1 MLCTRSVILFVISFL
16 YLQPEHSFEVDSSS
30 CECTS
35 WWVVLDQCAVAVLEA
50 EVVAHVHS
58 SVVAVLLQVLVAGSS
73 VWDMAAVRTLVGHV
87 LQLDAAVEDILH
99 AADRPAARSSEPDSF
114 LEQVHSS
121 LGEADGFQ

>member
-1 MLCTRSVILFVISFL
+1 M
-16 YLQPEHSFEVDSSS
+16 
-30 CECTS
+30 
-35 WWVVLDQCAVAVLEA
+35 AVLEA
-50 EVVAHVHS
+50 EVVAQVHS
-58 SVVAVLLQVLVAGSS
+58 SVVAVLVAGSS

-87 LQLDAAVEDILH
+87 LQLDAAVEDILL

>member
-1 MLCTRSVILFVISFL
+1 M
-16 YLQPEHSFEVDSSS
+16 
-30 CECTS
+30 
-35 WWVVLDQCAVAVLEA
+35 AVLEA
-50 EVVAHVHS
+50 EVVAQVHS
-58 SVVAVLLQVLVAGSS
+58 SVVAVLVAGSS

-99 AADRPAARSSEPDSF
+99 AADRPAARSSESDSF

>member
-1 MLCTRSVILFVISFL
+1 M
-16 YLQPEHSFEVDSSS
+16 
-30 CECTS
+30 
-35 WWVVLDQCAVAVLEA
+35 AVLEA
-50 EVVAHVHS
+50 EVVAQVHS

-73 VWDMAAVRTLVGHV
+73 VWDMAAVGTLVGHV